1 MKKRLLFI
9 KGYNRTIFTISIVVL
24 VCIVLPLFIFT
35 AQAAPITK
43 TGAEN
48 APFWLWIFLGRLHPL
63 LVHFPVS
70 LLVLASIIELL
81 TFRNFNSKQRPVVS
95 LILYVGAASAIV
107 SVICGLVLNATEIYG
122 SESLELHQ
130 WTGISVAVLSI
141 IAAYLNYAILNK
153 GKTSLINAFRAS
165 LFITSIGVAVA
176 GHFGAAVTHGEQY
189 LSAVLPWSD
198 AYKNKAKTKS
208 TLIALRDQ
216 GPVVFTPNQQLE
228 IYTQVKTIF
237 AHNCYSCHGA
247 EKIKGDLRLDVKK
260 FAFRGGKSGKD
271 IIVGDPHNS
280 EIIRRLNLPA
290 EHKEAMPSKGK
301 RLTEDE
307 IALISLWIEKGAV
320 WPDVADKS
328 TPFRLAKMEP
338 RMPTLPAATKGLNN
352 PIDLWVNNYFEQKN
366 IEWPQVVYDR
376 TYLRRI
382 YLDIIGFLPSPEQLE
397 NFIKDTRP
405 DKRNLYVRDLLNRNG
420 DYATHWLSFWNDLLR
435 NDYTGTGYITGGR
448 FNITG
453 WLYNSLQSNKPY
465 NQFVKELINYNDSSK
480 GFISGIK
487 WRGTVNSS
495 QSTEMQAAQN
505 VAQVFLG
512 LNLKCASCH
521 NSFISDWKLEDA
533 YAFANIFSDTTLI
546 INRCDVPTGKKAG
559 TRMLWEMLG
568 TIDSSAKTSVKLQ
581 QLANNLVQP
590 ADGRLYRTLVNRIW
604 AQLMGRGIVAPVD
617 MMDNEPWSQDLLD
630 WLASNF
636 SNSQGDIKELI
647 YLITT
652 SKTYMLPS
660 VPIPQESQI
669 VSKDFVFKG
678 MLRRRLDAEQFSD
691 IVSSLIA
698 PLFPDSI
705 MAYNP
710 YTNANTQKPNPFFAR
725 ASLVP
730 NNSFLTALGRPNRET
745 VSTSRESRANLLQA
759 LALTNGNRFVKVL
772 QTGSENWKN
781 QYKDNASIIN
791 QIYLRALNRAP
802 TEKEFAIAKKALDQ
816 SDGTAGIEDL
826 LWSIV
831 LLPEFQIVY

>member
-1 MKKRLLFI
+1 MKKRLLYI
-9 KGYNRTIFTISIVVL
+9 KGYKRTILTMGIVVL
-24 VCIVLPLFIFT
+24 VCIVLPLLID
-35 AQAAPITK
+35 AQSAPTSK
-43 TGAEN
+43 AGADN
-48 APFWLWIFLGRLHPL
+48 THFWLWNFLGHLHPL

-70 LLVLASIIELL
+70 LLVLAAAIELFS
-81 TFRNFNSKQRPVVS
+81 FRNFNGALRPAIR
-95 LILYVGAASAIV
+95 LLLYAGAASAIL
-107 SVICGLVLNATEIYG
+107 SVICGLLLNSTETYG
-122 SESLELHQ
+122 SESLQLHQ
-130 WTGISVAVLSI
+130 WTGIAVAVLAPV
-141 IAAYLNYAILNK
+141 AAYLHYLIVQKN
-153 GKTSLINAFRAS
+153 KTSLINVFRS
-165 LFITSIGVAVA
+165 ILFLTTTGVAVA
-176 GHFGAAVTHGEQY
+176 SHLGANITHGDQY

-198 AYKNKAKTKS
+198 AYKNKAKTKT

-216 GPVVFTPNQQLE
+216 GPAVFTPNQQLE

-247 EKIKGDLRLDVKK
+247 EKIKGDLRLDAKK

-271 IIVGDPHNS
+271 IITGDPHNS

-307 IALISLWIEKGAV
+307 IALVSLWIEKGAV

-328 TPFRLAKMEP
+328 IAFRVAKMEP
-338 RMPTLPAATKGLNN
+338 RMPPLPPAGKGLSN
-352 PIDLWVNNYFEQKN
+352 PVDLWVNNYFEQKN
-366 IEWPQVVYDR
+366 IDWPQAVDDR
-376 TYLRRI
+376 IYLRRI
-382 YLDIIGFLPSPEQLE
+382 YLDIIGMLPSPEQLE
-397 NFIKDTRP
+397 SFTRDSRP
-405 DKRNLYVRDLLNRNG
+405 DKRGIYVRELLNRND
-420 DYATHWLSFWNDLLR
+420 DYATHWLSFWNDALR

-453 WLYNSLQSNKPY
+453 WLYNALQSNKPY
-465 NQFVKELINYNDSSK
+465 NQFVKELISPNDSSK

-487 WRGTVNSS
+487 WRGVVNSS

-546 INRCDVPTGKKAG
+546 INRCDIPTGKKAG
-559 TRMLWEMLG
+559 TRMLWKELG
-568 TIDSSAKTSVKLQ
+568 TIDSSAKTPVKLQ

-604 AQLMGRGIVAPVD
+604 AQLMGRGIVAPAD

-636 SNSQGDIKELI
+636 ANGQYDIKELI

-652 SKTYMLPS
+652 SQTYMLPS

-678 MLRRRLDAEQFSD
+678 MLRRRLDAEQFAD
-691 IVSSLIA
+691 IVSGLIA
-698 PLFPDSI
+698 PLFPDSV
-705 MAYNP
+705 MVYNP
-710 YTNANTQKPNPFFAR
+710 YKTANTQKPNPFFAR

-772 QTGSENWKN
+772 QAGSDCWKE
-781 QYKDNASIIN
+781 QYKDNATLVK
-791 QIYLRALNRAP
+791 QIYLRALNRTP
-802 TEKEFAIAKKALDQ
+802 TEKEFATAKKALDQ
-816 SDGTAGIEDL
+816 AAGTAGIEDL